1 MWIAAIVGGFAF
13 GLSYPAMSVY
23 RGELFPTGRRSTAGA
38 VITASSLLGGS
49 IGLIAA
55 GRLVDTSMSYG
66 AVMCL
71 LSLAPCIAAILV
83 WVRYPE
89 TAHQELEVINPLDVV
104 VD

>member
-1 MWIAAIVGGFAF
+1 
-13 GLSYPAMSVY
+13 
-23 RGELFPTGRRSTAGA
+23 
-38 VITASSLLGGS
+38 
-49 IGLIAA
+49 
-55 GRLVDTSMSYG
+55 
-66 AVMCL
+66 MCL